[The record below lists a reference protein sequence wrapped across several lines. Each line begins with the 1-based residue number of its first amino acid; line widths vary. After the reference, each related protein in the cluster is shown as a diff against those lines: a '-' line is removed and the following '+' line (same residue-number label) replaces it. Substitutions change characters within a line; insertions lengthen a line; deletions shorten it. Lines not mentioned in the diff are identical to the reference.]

1 LQAPSAPTQANW
13 RPTLQPQREYTT
25 STSQIQHSF
34 RLGTAHGRFE
44 MHDRPKRPSAAWKD
58 LTKRERM
65 AGGATSPMKR
75 AGIISIFAVLV
86 VAVSV
91 AALHYE
97 LRARADEALPEL
109 LELAPADSTFIA
121 YTDVASLRQSPLVQK
136 ATALAQPAATDNDY
150 QEFVRGTGFDYQ
162 QDLDRVLVAGKTD
175 AAPGSTI
182 AVAEGRF
189 DQKKIKAYALRT
201 GKTENEQGRTVYIVP
216 STTPGKTFSFSFLS
230 ASRIAFSDGD
240 DAFATPGAFS
250 NSKLDGTMH
259 ERLSRVAGAP
269 LFVAAKVP
277 TPAPNAT
284 APTGAP
290 ALVSSLFK
298 SVSWVEI
305 AARPDGDNVIV
316 SAEAE
321 CGTPEDAQKVA
332 TALELMRTIVQGAMS
347 GYKGDK
353 QLSAENLASIE
364 SVIKAATITTAAD
377 RARLLFTMTPDVIKL
392 PTTLQP
398 APNQH

>member
-1 LQAPSAPTQANW
+1 
-13 RPTLQPQREYTT
+13 
-25 STSQIQHSF
+25 
-34 RLGTAHGRFE
+34 
-44 MHDRPKRPSAAWKD
+44 
-58 LTKRERM
+58 
-65 AGGATSPMKR
+65 MKR
-75 AGIISIFAVLV
+75 LGIISVFAVLV
-86 VAVSV
+86 VAMS
-91 AALHYE
+91 AAELRYE

-162 QDLDRVLVAGKTD
+162 RDLDRFLVAGKTS
-175 AAPGSTI
+175 ATPGSTI

-189 DQKKIKAYALRT
+189 DRKKITAYALRT
-201 GKTENEQGRTVYIVP
+201 GKAENEQGRTVYVVP
-216 STTPGKTFSFSFLS
+216 STTSGKSFSFSFLS

-240 DAFATPGAFS
+240 NAFAMPGAFS
-250 NSKLDGTMH
+250 NSKLDGAMR

-269 LFVAAKVP
+269 LFLAAKMP
-277 TPAPNAT
+277 EPDHNAS

-298 SVSWVEI
+298 SVSWVEL
-305 AARPDGDNVIV
+305 AARSDGDNVIV

-332 TALELMRTIVQGAMS
+332 TALELMRTMVQGAMA

-353 QLSAENLASIE
+353 QLSAENLASVQN
-364 SVIKAATITTAAD
+364 VIKAATITTAAG
-377 RARLLFTMTPDVIKL
+377 RARLLLTMTPDVINL
-392 PTTLQP
+392 PATLQGTP
-398 APNQH
+398 GPH